1 MLGHNRRDS
10 SRSSRNRGRLALLT
24 TAGAVVLLVL
34 YLVIVGL
41 VGGAREARDRAAVRG
56 GKVQLE
62 GVRVSW
68 DVERGGLVATL
79 YLLNTSDDEIQ
90 GDLMVEFRPHPDRLD
105 EGYLEALVDQQLR
118 RGSQEGLVANLE
130 GSPRLSPKDRSLLAY
145 LRRGDRTDNPGYES
159 VIYERGE
166 RPEPLAFRKRTSRVV
181 LPPQELSRV
190 TVSQDLPEGRMGELV
205 DRENTRIVD
214 LEF

>member
-1 MLGHNRRDS
+1 
-10 SRSSRNRGRLALLT
+10 LLLLYV
-24 TAGAVVLLVL
+24 AVVSLVA
-34 YLVIVGL
+34 
-41 VGGAREARDRAAVRG
+41 GAREARDRAAVRA
-56 GKVQLE
+56 GKVELE

-68 DVERGGLVATL
+68 DIERGGMVATL

-90 GDLMVEFRPHPDRLD
+90 GDLVVEFRPHPDRLD
-105 EGYLEALVDQQLR
+105 EAYLEATVDQQLR
-118 RGSQEGLVANLE
+118 RGTREGLLANLE
-130 GSPRLSPKDRSLLAY
+130 ASPRLSPKERALLAY
-145 LRRGDRTDNPGYES
+145 LRRGERTDNPDYES

-205 DRENTRIVD
+205 DRESTRIVD
-214 LEF
+214 IEF